1 MNITYVLT
9 WRIGAMK
16 VESIIVLYYIIWL
29 IVYASYYICVI
40 FEQTIVF
47 ALLIGCRIWSIQ
59 RLLWWKPIN
68 AFGVITTSFL
78 VWN

>member
-47 ALLIGCRIWSIQ
+47 ALLIGCRI
-59 RLLWWKPIN
+59 
-68 AFGVITTSFL
+68 
-78 VWN
+78 